1 MDTYVSPF
9 ATPAIRPDTIWRD
22 SLTVDTVLFVPYTRF
37 QPDDIVLRA
46 FNEDF
51 YSQYL
56 VKSTRDSHNKI
67 TLFFAE
73 PNEELPV
80 VEGLDFENSNAYIVE
95 NSLANDTIT
104 LWLKDSTVYRADTLA
119 MQVAYKVLDSLG
131 NMVLRTD
138 TVYSTPKRNWAKIKE
153 LESEKLEKA
162 RKEFLKKAKRT
173 EGFDENNPPE
183 YVAPVK
189 ELRFRF
195 SGSSSMDVNGNV
207 SFLFDEPLE
216 SLETSG
222 VHLSKKVD
230 TLWVPVDYV
239 LQQEDNLRKYNLY
252 AEWRPGE
259 SYLLEVDSAT
269 FKGLYGGISKKM
281 SQEMKFRTL
290 EEYAVLYL
298 NIPGTGDNAHVQ
310 LMNKSEVAVQTEITK
325 NNQCAFYFIKP
336 GIYYLR
342 LFIDEN
348 GNGKWD
354 TGDFEKGI
362 QPEKVYYYNRRLELR
377 ALFEYSQDDW
387 DINSPLDKQ
396 KPLEITKQKPDKER
410 KKMNRNATRKFKTK

>member
-1 MDTYVSPF
+1 M
-9 ATPAIRPDTIWRD
+9 
-22 SLTVDTVLFVPYTRF
+22 
-37 QPDDIVLRA
+37 
-46 FNEDF
+46 
-51 YSQYL
+51 
-56 VKSTRDSHNKI
+56 
-67 TLFFAE
+67 
-73 PNEELPV
+73 
-80 VEGLDFENSNAYIVE
+80 
-95 NSLANDTIT
+95 
-104 LWLKDSTVYRADTLA
+104 
-119 MQVAYKVLDSLG
+119 
-131 NMVLRTD
+131 
-138 TVYSTPKRNWAKIKE
+138 
-153 LESEKLEKA
+153 
-162 RKEFLKKAKRT
+162 
-173 EGFDENNPPE
+173 
-183 YVAPVK
+183 
-189 ELRFRF
+189 
-195 SGSSSMDVNGNV
+195 
-207 SFLFDEPLE
+207 
-216 SLETSG
+216 
-222 VHLSKKVD
+222 HLSKKVD